1 MLSKTTGLD
10 SYAANFPCE
19 DREALIGFEEVRG
32 GAIFDGHG
40 GWKISD
46 FLSRYI
52 HPTLL
57 KHYSSYRNE
66 ATVSQRLTKTLE
78 ASFDELETMVT
89 QKLKP
94 PYQVAPDELAYSGS
108 CGIVALVI
116 DDTLV
121 VANTGDSQAVL
132 VSTEKNGSVT
142 SENLCAIHNTTTEEE
157 IADLNERFSGDESIL
172 VPN

>member
-1 MLSKTTGLD
+1 MRRMNSVTNSILYESPFSMLSKTTGLD

-57 KHYSSYRNE
+57 KHYSEYRNE
-66 ATVSQRLTKTLE
+66 ATVS
-78 ASFDELETMVT
+78 
-89 QKLKP
+89 
-94 PYQVAPDELAYSGS
+94 
-108 CGIVALVI
+108 
-116 DDTLV
+116 
-121 VANTGDSQAVL
+121 
-132 VSTEKNGSVT
+132 
-142 SENLCAIHNTTTEEE
+142 
-157 IADLNERFSGDESIL
+157 
-172 VPN
+172 